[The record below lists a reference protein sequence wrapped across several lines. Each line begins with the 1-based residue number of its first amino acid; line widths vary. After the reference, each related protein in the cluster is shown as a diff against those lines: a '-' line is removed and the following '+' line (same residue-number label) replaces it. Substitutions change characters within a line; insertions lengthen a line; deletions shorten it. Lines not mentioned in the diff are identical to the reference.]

1 MDKAEYFIQAI
12 KHNAWHRKDWL
23 VEILGIVRSD
33 KIEADPN
40 RPYALFTKSDDT
52 RVTFDPE
59 TLEEIPVT
67 GGVPGEPLID
77 PKEMITIDANSG
89 IENLILKDGETSVE
103 TTYGTIIVNLLLLVY
118 PFGNRIPF
126 QHYPYNFK
134 KAEKL
139 IADKFE
145 DSPDNP
151 EDRDPSA
158 IYFDDYL
165 KYSEASDML
174 RGIGYLV
181 NPSGSERTFTVSPE
195 VIKLRNELY
204 DKHKHELHNPAIIS
218 LIAQQ
223 LEKADK
229 ASMKGDV
236 SEGFFLGGK
245 IWSVARMKTFIMLG
259 IEPTLSTEVPTKPV
273 LKSLAEGW
281 DINAFPD
288 MVNGQRYGSYAR
300 GKLTEFGGVI
310 VKLMSQAFRDTS
322 ITEDDCGS
330 KEGIPIKVHK
340 NYIKLLEGQYIVG
353 NKEPSTAE
361 ELLSKEGEVVLFRSP
376 SRCLTAAPGYCAIC
390 VGTKYSKNRRGL
402 SIAATTQGSIFMGI
416 SMARMHGKA
425 MKTVEL
431 DLNTAFS

>member
-1 MDKAEYFIQAI
+1 MTKDEYFFQAI

-23 VEILGIVRSD
+23 VEILGIVTANEV
-33 KIEADPN
+33 KGDPK
-40 RPYALFTKSDDT
+40 RPYALFTKTDGT
-52 RVTFDPE
+52 RVTFHPSDLE
-59 TLEEIPVT
+59 TEVPVT
-67 GGVPGEPLID
+67 GAPLGEALIN
-77 PKEMITIDANSG
+77 PKDTVTINAHSG
-89 IENLILKDGETSVE
+89 IENYTAEESVE
-103 TTYGTIIVNLLLLVY
+103 TTYGTIILNLLLLVY
-118 PFGNRIPF
+118 PFGSKVPYQNA
-126 QHYPYNFK
+126 PYNFK
-134 KAEKL
+134 KAERV
-139 IADKFE
+139 IASLFKDL
-145 DSPDNP
+145 P
-151 EDRDPSA
+151 EEGNEREEGI
-158 IYFDDYL
+158 IYYDDYL
-165 KYSEASDML
+165 KYSEAADML
-174 RGIGYLV
+174 RGLGYLV
-181 NPSGSERTFTVSPE
+181 NPSGSEKTFTVSPE

-204 DKHKHELHNPAIIS
+204 EKHKHELHNPAIIS

-229 ASMKGDV
+229 SSMKGDI

-259 IEPTLSTEVPTKPV
+259 LEPTLSSEVPTKPV

-281 DINAFPD
+281 DVEALPEMI
-288 MVNGQRYGSYAR
+288 NGQRYGSYAR

-340 NYIKLLEGQYIVG
+340 NYIKLLEGQYVVG
-353 NKEPSTAE
+353 DDTPVSSED
-361 ELLSKEGEVVLFRSP
+361 LLKNEGKTLLFRSP
-376 SRCLTAAPGYCAIC
+376 SRCLTVAPGYCAVC
-390 VGTKYSKNRRGL
+390 VGTKYAKNRRGL